1 MSITMSTADVEP
13 SDRLDFW
20 ADVVERVFFP
30 VSFQPSRNGPFN
42 GRISVY
48 KIGQVTI
55 ARVASEPTILTR
67 TATSIAKFDPEA
79 LHLLALLRGRVLI
92 DQNDQT
98 TPVSAGQMVLY
109 DTSHPFSIVTDEPFE
124 AVTIET
130 PRMLLGTQSRR
141 DYLKMIHPVPGDLL
155 AGVVLPFLFG
165 FADRAVENATE
176 DGHEVLGDAV
186 LDVVR
191 SLYFD
196 RTVRPSPSL
205 HRVVRLDEVKAYIDG
220 HLGEDL
226 HPPEI
231 ARAHYISV
239 RSLQKLF
246 QSEGLTVSEWIRS
259 RRLACARRDLLD
271 AALADESIGW
281 IAMRWGMPNP
291 AHFSRAFRAEYGMAP
306 SQLREYVRQGEAIDW
321 PV

>member
-1 MSITMSTADVEP
+1 
-13 SDRLDFW
+13 
-20 ADVVERVFFP
+20 
-30 VSFQPSRNGPFN
+30 
-42 GRISVY
+42 
-48 KIGQVTI
+48 
-55 ARVASEPTILTR
+55 
-67 TATSIAKFDPEA
+67 
-79 LHLLALLRGRVLI
+79 
-92 DQNDQT
+92 
-98 TPVSAGQMVLY
+98 
-109 DTSHPFSIVTDEPFE
+109 
-124 AVTIET
+124 
-130 PRMLLGTQSRR
+130 
-141 DYLKMIHPVPGDLL
+141 
-155 AGVVLPFLFG
+155 
-165 FADRAVENATE
+165 
-176 DGHEVLGDAV
+176 
-186 LDVVR
+186 
-191 SLYFD
+191 
-196 RTVRPSPSL
+196 
-205 HRVVRLDEVKAYIDG
+205 VKAYIDG